1 MVQIFI
7 SYSRA
12 DRAVAAQLADRL
24 TENGYDVW
32 WDAELVGGSRFDD
45 EIKRVLREASAAVIL
60 WSENSAR
67 SDWVRAEAD
76 MARGQGTAIPV
87 LIDEVRRDELPIPFQ
102 QLHMT
107 RLAGW
112 DGSVGAEGYQ
122 TLMRA
127 VARLVGAVS
136 GAGREAARPAAG
148 AAAAAEPAEEMVVWA
163 DLEGSREATA
173 EDYRAFLRRYPNAR
187 MAALAETRIRRLA
200 RRERRWL
207 SWVLG
212 VAGVAIVV
220 AGGLFLLRLSGV
232 TGTPVTPVTPV
243 AECPAERVVRSQIL
257 PVSLCVD
264 TRVWLPTGEGAT
276 TKNFQT
282 TDKLYSFQ
290 IKAGTAY
297 RAPDDYVQQVLAFND
312 GLANTRGSTELL
324 RNGTRELA
332 GRTWT
337 VFQFKRPYQSDSNAE
352 GTLTIEYD
360 QTYYYGDP
368 AFGAF
373 ELTIWTNQEADTLSG
388 LGDPL
393 VRTVVFD

>member
-1 MVQIFI
+1 MAQIFI

-12 DRAVAAQLADRL
+12 DRTVASQLADRL
-24 TENGYDVW
+24 TETGYDVW

-45 EIKRVLREASAAVIL
+45 EIKRVLREAPAAIIL

-67 SDWVRAEAD
+67 SDWVRAEAN
-76 MARGQGTAIPV
+76 MAREQGTAIPV

-107 RLAGW
+107 RLVGW
-112 DGSVGAEGYQ
+112 DGSTGAEGYQ
-122 TLMRA
+122 TVMRA
-127 VARLVGAVS
+127 VGRMVGT
-136 GAGREAARPAAG
+136 GAPSTAAPAPP
-148 AAAAAEPAEEMVVWA
+148 AAAAEPAEEMVVWA
-163 DLEGSREATA
+163 DLEGSREATT
-173 EDYRAFLRRYPNAR
+173 EDYRDFLRRYPKSR
-187 MAALAETRIRRLA
+187 MAALAENRIRRLTRRA
-200 RRERRWL
+200 RRWQ
-207 SWVLG
+207 VLAALGAAVG
-212 VAGVAIVV
+212 VAGAVV
-220 AGGLFLLRLSGV
+220 LLRPDLFGL
-232 TGTPVTPVTPV
+232 GQPAAPVTPEVPV

-264 TRVWLPTGEGAT
+264 TRVWLPTTEGPT

-290 IKAGTAY
+290 IKASTAY
-297 RAPDDYVQQVLAFND
+297 REPDDYVQQVLSFND
-312 GLANTRGSTELL
+312 GLENTRGGTELL

-337 VFQFKRPYQSDSNAE
+337 VFQFKRPYQSTDKAE
-352 GTLTIEYD
+352 GTLTTEYD

-368 AFGAF
+368 ALGAF
-373 ELTIWTNQEADTLSG
+373 ELTIWTNQSADTLTG